1 MMKMKNKIASINKG
15 IFAIAGMGI
24 SFLLVIF
31 GILVISNVLGGDT
44 FSPSSAPYLYD
55 SGYATFGA
63 DSYTYM
69 CNNTAETA
77 SAARVTAYNLED
89 IALLLKNV
97 CGIFMIGF
105 GLLNFCRFAMEE
117 LDILK
122 SADESNSIDAPSSE
136 NIAETTA
143 AAFDSNYNT
152 LS

>member
-1 MMKMKNKIASINKG
+1 MKDKIVSINKG
-15 IFAIAGMGI
+15 VFAIAGMAV
-24 SFLLVIF
+24 SFLLIIF

-44 FSPSSAPYLYD
+44 SNPSSAPYLYD

-97 CGIFMIGF
+97 CGIFMIAF

-117 LDILK
+117 LEILQSEEK
-122 SADESNSIDAPSSE
+122 VKAVDSSTEASAEISAPTYE
-136 NIAETTA
+136 DYDN
-143 AAFDSNYNT
+143 
-152 LS
+152 